1 MKQGLPARLTV
12 NFERREDGGL
22 RPYSDD
28 VPGFVLSHSD
38 PKAVLDDVK
47 PALERILSHVHG
59 RNVVVEQ
66 LAESI
71 PTQREYITL
80 AA

>member
-1 MKQGLPARLTV
+1 MDLRLPPRV
-12 NFERREDGGL
+12 VVIFERREDGGL
-22 RPYSDD
+22 TAYSDD

-38 PKAVLDDVK
+38 PKAVLADVI
-47 PALERILSHVHG
+47 PALEGILSHVHG
-59 RNVVVEQ
+59 TNVVVKQ

>member
-1 MKQGLPARLTV
+1 MKFRLPARVTV
-12 NFERREDGGL
+12 IFERREDGGL
-22 RPYSDD
+22 AAYGNG
-28 VPGFVLSHSD
+28 VPAFVLSHSD
-38 PKAVLDDVK
+38 PKAVLADVI
-47 PALERILSHVHG
+47 PALEGILSHVHG
-59 RNVVVEQ
+59 TSVVIER